1 MILALLQGADTLIFL
16 VSTVIGIAGTVG
28 VAYAVFRSSSEQKL
42 RELDG
47 RIIQNQKELQ
57 TQLEAEISKERQLR
71 IAAEQKAETYRSD
84 LTQKAAVEHLAEMV
98 QREEKERRVEHQKQ
112 IEFAEMQTTLLKDL
126 IASIRGQRGTLH

>member
-1 MILALLQGADTLIFL
+1 VILALLQGADTLIFL